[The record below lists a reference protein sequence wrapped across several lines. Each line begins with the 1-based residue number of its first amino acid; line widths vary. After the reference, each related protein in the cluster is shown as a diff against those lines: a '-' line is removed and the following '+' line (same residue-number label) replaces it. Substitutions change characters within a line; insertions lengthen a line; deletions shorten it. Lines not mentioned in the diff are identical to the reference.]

1 MRSMA
6 MSNELTSILVHL
18 DDDTDGCARRLQA
31 AQRVA
36 AAHGARLD
44 TLYAVTPSV
53 LQNPYAFTVETGA
66 ASLLIGAEAAQRER
80 ARSVFEHAR
89 ARAGG
94 LPGVSWHEA
103 RGEPVAAIVRRGWA
117 SDLLVLGQHDPDAEG
132 RSGAPPHFATSV
144 LVDSGK
150 PALVLPYVDTG
161 EALGDT
167 VLVAWKPTRE
177 SARAVTAALPL
188 LRRARQVHVIAW
200 DEWEDPDARTPLEIE
215 SFLQHHDIAATLHRG
230 VRPSGGLGELLLSQ
244 AADLQADLLVMGCY
258 GHGRAREWV
267 LGGVT
272 RTVLRSMTLPVLMV
286 H

>member
-1 MRSMA
+1 
-6 MSNELTSILVHL
+6 MSELKSVLVHL
-18 DDDTDGCARRLQA
+18 DDDAAGSARRLHA
-31 AQRVA
+31 AQRLA
-36 AAHGARLD
+36 AAHAARLD
-44 TLYAVTPSV
+44 TLYAVTPSL
-53 LQNPYAFTVETGA
+53 LQNPYAFTIEAGA
-66 ASLLIGAEAAQRER
+66 ASLLIAAETAQRER
-80 ARSVFEHAR
+80 ARNVFER
-89 ARAGG
+89 ERAGTAA
-94 LPGVSWHEA
+94 LAGVGWHEG
-103 RGEPVAAIVRRGWA
+103 RGEPVAAFVRRGWA
-117 SDLLVLGQHDPDAEG
+117 ADLLVLGQHDPDAAG
-132 RSGAPPHFATSV
+132 QTGAPSDFATAV
-144 LVDSGK
+144 LIDSGK

-161 EALGDT
+161 AALGDT

-200 DEWEDPDARTPLEIE
+200 DEAVGTDTRTPLEIE
-215 SFLQHHDIAATLHRG
+215 AFLQHHDIAATLHRG

>member
-1 MRSMA
+1 
-6 MSNELTSILVHL
+6 MSKDLTSILVHL
-18 DDDTDGCARRLQA
+18 DDDADGCARRLHT

-44 TLYAVTPSV
+44 MLYAVTPSV

-66 ASLLIGAEAAQRER
+66 ASLLIGAETAQRER
-80 ARSVFEHAR
+80 ARSVFEQAR

-94 LPGVSWHEA
+94 PPGVSWHEA
-103 RGEPVAAIVRRGWA
+103 RGEPVGAFVRRGWA
-117 SDLLVLGQHDPDAEG
+117 SDLLVLGQHDPDAAG
-132 RSGAPPHFATSV
+132 GTGAPPDFATSV

-161 EALGDT
+161 TALGDT

-188 LRRARQVHVIAW
+188 LRRARQVHLIAW
-200 DEWEDPDARTPLEIE
+200 DEAEDGDTRTPLEIE
-215 SFLQHHDIAATLHRG
+215 AFLQHHDITATLHRG